1 MSEVSRGERM
11 EKTNYEL
18 NKQAS
23 KQYEICQ
30 ITKNLNLQQ
39 TFFIK
44 EYLTCN
50 IILVSGIQ
58 CSDLIF
64 IFLFMWLP

>member
-1 MSEVSRGERM
+1 M